1 LSLTESIFLNIQENT
16 NEDCMQKIVETDIAI
31 VGGGISGLWLLNRLR
46 QLGYSTI
53 LLESATLGGGQ
64 THKAQGIIH
73 GGMKYALQ
81 GKLTSASQTIADMP
95 TVWKT
100 CLAGQGAIDLKNV
113 PILSGHQY
121 LWSTGKLAGKLTGF
135 FANVA
140 LQGRV
145 AELKPSAY
153 PEVFQNPQFKGLV
166 YSLDEM
172 AIDVNA
178 LVRELATPHQ
188 DAIFK
193 IDALSPDDLH
203 MDETGRLSTLDVRAG
218 TPESVEIKAQHII
231 FTAGAGNEVLLKK
244 WNNSTVAMQRRPLHM
259 VVVKSDF
266 SHPVFAHCFGM
277 GATPR
282 LTITTHKASDGQTVW
297 YLGGQIAEEG
307 IKLNEARQI
316 AIAKKE
322 LTGLFPWLDFSTSH
336 FASFMIDRAECAQPG
351 GKRPDSSEFK
361 AVENMIVAWPTKLAL
376 APKLAD
382 DIIAYLQKTDLKQGV
397 SDTRAL
403 RAFPMPAF
411 AKPIWDELL

>member
-1 LSLTESIFLNIQENT
+1 
-16 NEDCMQKIVETDIAI
+16 MQKIVETDIAI

-64 THKAQGIIH
+64 TNKSQGIIH

-81 GKLTSASQTIADMP
+81 GKLTSASQSISDMP
-95 TVWKT
+95 TVWKA
-100 CLAGQGAIDLKNV
+100 CLAGHGEIDLHHV
-113 PILSGHQY
+113 PVLSEHQY

-145 AELKPSAY
+145 AELKPNAY
-153 PEVFQNPQFKGLV
+153 PDVFKDPQFKGLV

-172 AIDVNA
+172 AVDVNV
-178 LVRELATPHQ
+178 LVRELVKPHQ
-188 DAIFK
+188 DVIFK
-193 IDALSPDDLH
+193 IGALSEDSLH
-203 MDETGRLSTLDVRAG
+203 LDETGRLIALEVQTASGEAIQ
-218 TPESVEIKAQHII
+218 IKTQKTI
-231 FTAGAGNEVLLKK
+231 FTAGAGNEMVLKK
-244 WNNSTVAMQRRPLHM
+244 LNSKTVAMQRRPLHM

-266 SHPVFAHCFGM
+266 SYPVFAHCFGM

-282 LTITTHKASDGQTVW
+282 ITITTHIAADGKTVW

-307 IKLNEARQI
+307 VKLDSPSQI

-322 LTGLFPWLDFSTSH
+322 LTALFPWLDFSASH
-336 FASFMIDRAECAQPG
+336 FASFMIDRAESAQPG

-361 AVENMIVAWPTKLAL
+361 EIENMIVAWPTKLAL

-382 DIIAYLQKTDLKQGV
+382 DILACLQKTATKKGMCDI
-397 SDTRAL
+397 RAL